1 MKIKEYSCA
10 YCGSTM
16 IYKGTKSFRLG
27 KLALLLGSDSFTG
40 PLELSIYEC
49 GKCGKLDFFRY
60 KRPKGDKA

>member
-1 MKIKEYSCA
+1 
-10 YCGSTM
+10 M